1 MISNK
6 ANEKSKESKIEMS
19 ENNTIL
25 FVEDTAD
32 TRDLVEFGLRH
43 EGLDVTTAQTAE
55 EGAGIARQR
64 EFALILLDVGLPD
77 KDGLELCREIR
88 GFNKHTPILFFTA
101 FADLLDHE
109 EAKRAGAQG
118 CLRKP
123 EDTSRLAPIIKA
135 LIAKRT
141 PETSTAD
148 KENYAA
154 SPD

>member
-1 MISNK
+1 M
-6 ANEKSKESKIEMS
+6 A

-32 TRDLVEFGLRH
+32 TRELVEFGLRH
-43 EGLDVTTAQTAE
+43 EGLQVTTAQTAE
-55 EGAGIARQR
+55 EGATYARQN
-64 EFALILLDVGLPD
+64 EYALILLDVGLPD

-88 GFNKHTPILFFTA
+88 RFNQHTPILFFTA

-135 LIAKRT
+135 LIAKQT
-141 PETSTAD
+141 PDASSLNQ
-148 KENYAA
+148 ENQATP
-154 SPD
+154 PD